1 MASTSRYHEVPWFW
15 SDQYDANLQYA
26 GFHTKWDQLVLRGG
40 VDSGSF
46 LACYINE
53 GRVDAVVGLNRSKDV
68 RRAMSLIKERRAISL
83 EQLADERV
91 DLRSLS
97 S

>member
-1 MASTSRYHEVPWFW
+1 MSTAISRRRRRRP
-15 SDQYDANLQYA
+15 A
-26 GFHTKWDQLVLRGG
+26 GGRLVLRGA

-53 GRVDAVVGLNRSKDV
+53 GRVDAVVALNRSKDV

-83 EQLADERV
+83 EQRADERV

-97 S
+97 SS